1 MNSAFTLL
9 ISALIASCRRCSAA
23 IWAWSCRRFGRA
35 GPGGVADHDG
45 TTAEVSG
52 DGAGDG
58 AGASAAAAGGSGDG
72 SSGAGASSGGGGGG
86 GGGRDGGGTE
96 SIMLLDVASHG
107 GVRAAPNF
115 RATLCDIWD
124 GVAVAQTP
132 IE

>member
-1 MNSAFTLL
+1 MTLHPSSSSL
-9 ISALIASCRRCSAA
+9 TLPPLGWTVWLQAA
-23 IWAWSCRRFGRA
+23 TGD
-35 GPGGVADHDG
+35 PGK
-45 TTAEVSG
+45 TWPSF
-52 DGAGDG
+52 
-58 AGASAAAAGGSGDG
+58 
-72 SSGAGASSGGGGGG
+72 SSSSGGGGGG
-86 GGGRDGGGTE
+86 SGGRDGGGTE